1 MQVNN
6 VFRGWPVGRVRT
18 WLLGGIMLIAPLSQ
32 ARVITDMAGRQVSLP
47 DQIAHIYAAQP
58 YTHVLTY
65 LLAPD
70 MLVGHL
76 SIFDEQ
82 QRRFLRE
89 EARDLPLLGGAP
101 GSGRQVNME
110 TVLSARPDLVLV
122 KGNAQSNVS
131 RFEEK
136 FTKLGLPVVFVDL
149 ETIDDYPAG
158 IEFFGRLVG
167 REAVAEDL
175 AGYARRVLEAVDRMV
190 AEIPQAQ
197 RVRVYY
203 AESADGLATE
213 CDQSF
218 HADAIKRAGGEIVHH
233 CLLKSHMGMEKVSL
247 EQIIA
252 YDPQVIVSNDPRFA
266 PMAYADPRWSKIRA
280 VAEGRILTVPRTP
293 FNWID
298 RPPSVMRLVGIQWLA
313 GHFYPQRYPLD
324 LGQTLREFHA
334 RYLGVKPAEQDL
346 DTWLNW

>member
-1 MQVNN
+1 
-6 VFRGWPVGRVRT
+6 
-18 WLLGGIMLIAPLSQ
+18 MLIAPLSQ

-47 DQIAHIYAAQP
+47 DQIEHIYGAQP

-76 SIFDEQ
+76 SLFGEQ
-82 QRRFLRE
+82 QRRFLRA
-89 EARDLPLLGGAP
+89 EARDLPLLGGMP

-131 RFEEK
+131 RSVEK
-136 FTKLGLPVVFVDL
+136 FAKLGLPVVFVDL

-158 IEFFGRLVG
+158 IEFFGRLIG
-167 REAVAEDL
+167 REVLAEDL
-175 AGYARRVLEAVDRMV
+175 AGYARRVLETVDRMV
-190 AEIPQAQ
+190 AEIPHGQ

-218 HADAIKRAGGEIVHH
+218 HTDAIKRAGGEIVHH

-252 YDPQVIVSNDPRFA
+252 YDPQVIVSNDPHFA
-266 PMAYADPRWSKIRA
+266 AMAYADPRWSKIRA

-298 RPPSVMRLVGIQWLA
+298 RPPSVMRIVGIQWLA

-324 LGQTLREFHA
+324 LRQALSEFHA
-334 RYLGVKPAEQDL
+334 RYLGIKPSEQDL
-346 DTWLNW
+346 HTWLNW